1 MLCWRGASPVSPTRW
16 HVLASIHPSVR
27 FIDPDV
33 VEEHNI
39 GRQLFSYGDL
49 GANKAQVLA
58 KRFNAALGL
67 NIAAIDQPVDA
78 ERHFEG
84 YGSRLLIG
92 CVDNHLA
99 RRELAKVNGLWLDC
113 GNHTNAGQI
122 VLGNTGNR
130 DQMLRNLDGGDG
142 RYRYLPNAA
151 LLFPALLEPEPEPT
165 ADVELSCAELALRG
179 DQALFI
185 NDLMAAVASQY
196 VYKLLHRQPVATFVS
211 FIDGDSLSVR
221 SLPICRNELEAY
233 LN

>member
-1 MLCWRGASPVSPTRW
+1 MNTFDPFVHIQEIVVVGLGGTGA
-16 HVLASIHPSVR
+16 VLARSVARLAYAMARARQHPPSVR

-130 DQMLRNLDGGDG
+130 DQMLRNLDGSDG
-142 RYRYLPNAA
+142 RYHYLPNAA

-165 ADVELSCAELALRG
+165 ARC
-179 DQALFI
+179 
-185 NDLMAAVASQY
+185 
-196 VYKLLHRQPVATFVS
+196 
-211 FIDGDSLSVR
+211 
-221 SLPICRNELEAY
+221 
-233 LN
+233 